1 MKKSRPIEKYH
12 RGMMPILPRI
22 TLEDPAIVRQR
33 QRDLVQKL
41 SIEPIDIQTLV
52 EVRVEKLKNNAFLYL
67 MHALP
72 PSDVHFDPYNL
83 V

>member
-1 MKKSRPIEKYH
+1 
-12 RGMMPILPRI
+12 MPILPRI
-22 TLEDPAIVRQR
+22 TLEDPATVRQR
-33 QRDLVQKL
+33 QRDLVKKL
-41 SIEPIDIQTLV
+41 SIETIDITSLV
-52 EVRVEKLKNNAFLYL
+52 EVRVAELKNNAFLYL